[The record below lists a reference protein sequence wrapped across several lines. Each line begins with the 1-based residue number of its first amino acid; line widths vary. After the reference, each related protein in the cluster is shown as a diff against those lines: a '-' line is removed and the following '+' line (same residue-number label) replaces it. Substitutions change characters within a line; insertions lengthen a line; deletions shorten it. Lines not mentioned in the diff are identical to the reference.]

1 MPTAKENQ
9 TQKNYGAVW
18 MAAAAQNDK
27 ATSSPSATA
36 DMPSD
41 IASPPF
47 TDAAPKGT
55 GQSAH
60 ENPVAPLPNY
70 TPPKQRSS
78 LTDSLVRQIPASPN
92 FAPLKSTAAASPT
105 PQATP
110 QASSFPS
117 MIPSSPATQSAK
129 PDASPLA
136 GSGSTPAASASAPW
150 TVTTAH
156 ASPSQWGTRQQPPQP
171 QLQVSTTP
179 KTLLNTAA
187 MTNGPLK
194 QAEDQDDG
202 KGEAQAQHTAAST
215 SSEGSGDTR
224 EERLYPFPTHRSAQD
239 RLAGIVSSSPY
250 AEEDCSHQYVFG
262 KRQRTLADR
271 NMFGQT
277 SQAVPVPDLS
287 KPADGM
293 SGAAQQVR
301 QGLQLMASAAKGFI
315 QINKDCLILHR
326 TMGLTLKMHV
336 VGTTAKLQCW
346 PGLQGCHH
354 Q

>member
-1 MPTAKENQ
+1 MTSNTQRAADASTASQIADAVLVPAAKQNQ
-9 TQKNYGAVW
+9 TQKDYGAAW

-27 ATSSPSATA
+27 TTSSPAATA

-47 TDAAPKGT
+47 TDTAPKGT

-60 ENPVAPLPNY
+60 ESPVAPLPNY

-78 LTDSLVRQIPASPN
+78 LTDSLVRQSPAFPSFTPV
-92 FAPLKSTAAASPT
+92 PSTAAASST

-110 QASSFPS
+110 YPSSFPL
-117 MIPSSPATQSAK
+117 MIPSSPATQSVT
-129 PDASPLA
+129 PTASPLA
-136 GSGSTPAASASAPW
+136 GSGSTPATSASAPW
-150 TVTTAH
+150 AISTAH
-156 ASPSQWGTRQQPPQP
+156 ASPLQWGASQQQPQP
-171 QLQVSTTP
+171 QQQVSTTP

-187 MTNGPLK
+187 MTNGPST
-194 QAEDQDDG
+194 QAEGQDNG
-202 KGEAQAQHTAAST
+202 KGDAQVQQTAST

-250 AEEDCSHQYVFG
+250 AEEDSSHQYVFG
-262 KRQRTLADR
+262 RRQRTLADR

-277 SQAVPVPDLS
+277 TAAVPVPDLS

-301 QGLQLMASAAKGFI
+301 QGLQLMASSARLFF
-315 QINKDCLILHR
+315 QIII
-326 TMGLTLKMHV
+326 GI
-336 VGTTAKLQCW
+336 A
-346 PGLQGCHH
+346 
-354 Q
+354 